1 MLSLFRPIVA
11 LLVLTHPAVAETR
24 QHGNLIFTVPTGW
37 TTGGQQEDGSLTLL
51 SDLPDDECEFCY
63 IYISSGAV
71 GANYPDRWLTA
82 NAARFVEKD
91 EMDPP
96 FVEPLGPAELFN
108 LKGRPGALLGQK
120 VDGDLQMLFAVQLF
134 GRMELIGFEMPAA
147 DEAELAEGMRVF
159 ERDVMPMLEKATYV
173 SEGASP
179 LMPPPQP
186 GGRQG
191 LYWGTSTYWTLGLN
205 MMMQMQIDHHWLTFW
220 PDGTFYDGTPPSGIA
235 AFDPAER
242 IEKAD
247 MQWGSYKEDGGK
259 LVLSYASGE
268 VEAWEVTEDGLQQ
281 DDTSVFPVEVLEDGT
296 KINGSVSTF
305 FYSGFTPGIGVSGGV
320 SASSETVF
328 LLDGTWLRGSS
339 SGAFGGFDTDG
350 GFATSSED
358 EVGGRYEVNDGLV
371 IQYDQT
377 GAVYTTNLIYKIEAD
392 IWIGSEAL
400 SYGG

>member
-1 MLSLFRPIVA
+1 MLSQFRPLVA

-37 TTGGQQEDGSLTLL
+37 TTGGQQEDGTLTLL

-91 EMDPP
+91 EIDPP

-191 LYWGTSTYWTLGLN
+191 LYWGTSTYWTLGLD

-268 VEAWEVTEDGLQQ
+268 VEAWEVTKTAFSKATPPSFRLRFWKMEPGSTARSRPSSIPVSRPASAFPAAFQPPAKLCSCWTARGCAALQAGLLAGLTLVVALPPRPRMKLA
-281 DDTSVFPVEVLEDGT
+281 DDMRSRMG
-296 KINGSVSTF
+296 
-305 FYSGFTPGIGVSGGV
+305 
-320 SASSETVF
+320 
-328 LLDGTWLRGSS
+328 W
-339 SGAFGGFDTDG
+339 
-350 GFATSSED
+350 
-358 EVGGRYEVNDGLV
+358 
-371 IQYDQT
+371 
-377 GAVYTTNLIYKIEAD
+377 
-392 IWIGSEAL
+392 
-400 SYGG
+400 